1 MPQDYKDTV
10 FLPQTDFPMRAGLAQ
25 KEPEI
30 LARWHAENL
39 YQQQR
44 AASKGRERFILHDGP
59 PYANGNLHVGHALG
73 SVLKDVVNRTMQMS
87 GFDAPYVL
95 GWDCHGLPIEWKV
108 EEQYRAKG
116 LNKDDV
122 PVLEFRA
129 ECRAF
134 AAHWVGVQAAGF
146 ARMGLLTDEAKP
158 YLTMDFHSEARIVGE
173 IHKFLLNGSL
183 YQGVRPV
190 LWSVVEK
197 TALAEAEV
205 EYHDH
210 KSATIWVKF
219 PVQSAPKSLWAE
231 SAIVIWTTTPW
242 TMPANRAV
250 AAGAEI
256 EYGLYEIEAVEEGSG
271 AEAGERLWL
280 AISLAEAT
288 FEKAKVSNWRLLD
301 KALGSELAGLNLAHP
316 LRGQGYEFDV
326 PLLLGD
332 FVTAEAGTGF
342 VHISPSHGEDDFLL
356 GKAHGLEIPR
366 SLDDAG
372 RYYDSVPLFAGK
384 VVYLPDGKPGD
395 ANGAV
400 ITALMQAGKLLA
412 KGSLTHSY
420 PHSWRSKAPVIYR
433 TTPQWFISMETTG
446 LRETAMEAIAA
457 TRFIPEQGRNRLG
470 SMVESRP
477 DWCIS
482 RQRTWGVP
490 IAFFV
495 HKQTGE
501 TLKDEAVLA
510 RIVGF
515 FEAEGADSWYAR
527 PSVDFLGPDYAEA
540 DYDKVMDIVDVWFES
555 GSTHTFTLEDRDELR
570 WPADVYAEGSDQH
583 RGWFQSSLL
592 ESCGTRG
599 RAPFKTVITHG
610 FLLDE
615 KGYKMSKSL
624 GNVVSAESVWER
636 EGADILRLWA
646 MSSDYTEDVA
656 FGPEIL
662 KQNGELYR
670 RLRNTL
676 RYLLGAL
683 AGFTAAEKLP
693 LDQMP
698 PLERWVLHRLYEI
711 DQQRRAAIAAY
722 DFTSLI
728 TQLHN
733 FASVELSAFYF
744 DIRKDALYCDRPNDP
759 DRRAARTV
767 MQEIF
772 NCLTVW
778 LAPVLCFTA
787 EEAWQAAGHAQS
799 VHLEVFP
806 ELPVDWQLP
815 DLAADW
821 NRVRDIRRVITGAIE
836 LARAEKMVGSSL
848 QAAPLVYLTEAADMS
863 LLASLDMAEICIT
876 SGLHLRESFATGN
889 ELPASA
895 FTLPDVPGVA
905 VAMHVAEGE
914 KCERCWRVLP
924 EVTEELCHRCI
935 EAVADTRAMA

>member
-1 MPQDYKDTV
+1 M
-10 FLPQTDFPMRAGLAQ
+10 
-25 KEPEI
+25 
-30 LARWHAENL
+30 
-39 YQQQR
+39 
-44 AASKGRERFILHDGP
+44 
-59 PYANGNLHVGHALG
+59 
-73 SVLKDVVNRTMQMS
+73 LKDVINRTKQMS
-87 GFDAPYVL
+87 GLDAPYVL

-116 LNKDDV
+116 QNKDEV

-146 ARMGLLTDEAKP
+146 QRMGLLSDTAKP

-210 KSATIWVKF
+210 KSATVWVKF
-219 PVQSAPKSLWAE
+219 PVIHAPESLWAD
-231 SAIVIWTTTPW
+231 SSIVIWTTTPW
-242 TMPANRAV
+242 TMPGNRAV
-250 AAGAEI
+250 AVGAEI
-256 EYGLYEIEAVEEGSG
+256 EYGLYEVEGVEEGAG
-271 AEAGERLWL
+271 AVMGERLWL
-280 AISLAEAT
+280 AIALAEAT
-288 FEKAKVSNWRLLD
+288 FQKARITDWRLLD
-301 KALGSELAGLNLAHP
+301 KALGSRLAECTLAHP

-326 PLLLGD
+326 PVFVGE

-342 VHISPSHGEDDFLL
+342 VHMAPGHGEDDFHLCRL
-356 GKAHGLEIPR
+356 HGIEVPR
-366 SLDDAG
+366 TLDDEG
-372 RYYDSVPLFAGK
+372 RYYAQVPVFAGK
-384 VVYLPDGKPGD
+384 VVYLADGKPGD

-400 ITALMQAGKLLA
+400 ITALLAAGKLLA

-433 TTPQWFISMETTG
+433 TTPQWFISMEATG
-446 LRETAMEAIAA
+446 LRQAAMTAIEA
-457 TRFIPEQGRNRLG
+457 TRFVPEQGRNRLG
-470 SMVESRP
+470 SMVASRP

-482 RQRTWGVP
+482 RQRAWGVP

-501 TLKDEAVLA
+501 ILKDAAVLA
-510 RIVGF
+510 RIVAF
-515 FEAEGADSWYAR
+515 FESEGADSWYAR
-527 PSVDFLGPDYAEA
+527 PAAEFLGGQ
-540 DYDKVMDIVDVWFES
+540 YDASQYNKVMDIVDVWFES
-555 GSTHTFTLEDRDELR
+555 GSTHSFTLEDREELR

-592 ESCGTRG
+592 EACGTRG
-599 RAPFKTVITHG
+599 RAPFDTVITHG

-624 GNVVSAESVWER
+624 GNVVSAESVWDK

-683 AGFTAAEKLP
+683 AGFTPAEALP
-693 LDQMP
+693 VDEMP
-698 PLERWVLHRLYEI
+698 PLERWVLHRLAEL

-722 DFTSLI
+722 DFTGMI
-728 TQLHN
+728 TALHN
-733 FASVELSAFYF
+733 S
-744 DIRKDALYCDRPNDP
+744 RPSSSP
-759 DRRAARTV
+759 PSISTFARTAS
-767 MQEIF
+767 IAIGR
-772 NCLTVW
+772 T
-778 LAPVLCFTA
+778 T
-787 EEAWQAAGHAQS
+787 
-799 VHLEVFP
+799 
-806 ELPVDWQLP
+806 
-815 DLAADW
+815 
-821 NRVRDIRRVITGAIE
+821 RV
-836 LARAEKMVGSSL
+836 
-848 QAAPLVYLTEAADMS
+848 AAP
-863 LLASLDMAEICIT
+863 
-876 SGLHLRESFATGN
+876 
-889 ELPASA
+889 
-895 FTLPDVPGVA
+895 
-905 VAMHVAEGE
+905 
-914 KCERCWRVLP
+914 
-924 EVTEELCHRCI
+924 
-935 EAVADTRAMA
+935 RAR